1 MSKTFTAPL
10 TRDPEALV
18 AEARK
23 QAQAAGA
30 HFEGDAASGRFSGQG
45 VEGTYAVAD
54 GQVRVTVTKMPML
67 APWGLVE
74 NQLRKFFS

>member
-10 TRDPEALV
+10 TRDPESLV
-18 AEARK
+18 ADARQ

-30 HFEGDAASGRFSGQG
+30 LFEGDAAAGRFSAKG

-54 GQVRVTVTKMPML
+54 GQVQVTVTKMPFL
-67 APWGLVE
+67 APWGMIE
-74 NQLRKFFS
+74 GELRKFFC